1 MLGINYPTKVVVM
14 FRMLPILG
22 IFLCSSFVLMPG
34 AIALDQTPEAYTP
47 RNRPKPKNGR
57 FTTTATRLYTPRKR
71 SAPKGTITTTATRGC
86 SVGEAG
92 QGRFVALAPI
102 NNIGQTIATHPTF
115 NWYIPAKTNYKLRFE
130 IALADTEFE
139 SIIYTANLD
148 SQPGLM
154 QLTLP
159 KSKAGLAIGQSYNWR
174 VILQCETGRPSADQ
188 LVGGEIE
195 VVSGNP
201 TTSAQTYAE
210 SGLWYDAFAIAN
222 PQERHQL
229 LRDLADL
236 EAEDP
241 ADKILKQSEALQQI
255 IELTP
260 TAN

>member
-1 MLGINYPTKVVVM
+1 MVRT
-14 FRMLPILG
+14 LPVLG

-34 AIALDQTPEAYTP
+34 AIAQSQTSQKIAKKSRGYI
-47 RNRPKPKNGR
+47 
-57 FTTTATRLYTPRKR
+57 PRKR

-86 SVGEAG
+86 SVAEAS

-102 NNIGQTIATHPTF
+102 SNIGQTIATHPTF
-115 NWYIPAKTNYKLRFE
+115 NWYIPGKTPYKLRFE
-130 IALADTEFE
+130 VALADTEFD

-159 KSKAGLAIGQSYNWR
+159 KSKPGLTIGQSYNWR
-174 VILQCETGRPSADQ
+174 VILQCETDRPSADQ

-195 VVSGNP
+195 VIAGNP
-201 TTSAQTYAE
+201 ATSAQTYAE

-222 PQERHQL
+222 LQERNQL
-229 LRDLADL
+229 LRDLAVL

-241 ADKILKQSEALQQI
+241 ADKVLKQSDALQQVI
-255 IELTP
+255 QLSP

>member
-1 MLGINYPTKVVVM
+1 MLGINHPTQVAVM
-14 FRMLPILG
+14 FRTLPILG

-34 AIALDQTPEAYTP
+34 AIAQSQTAKKIAKKS
-47 RNRPKPKNGR
+47 R
-57 FTTTATRLYTPRKR
+57 AYTPRKR
-71 SAPKGTITTTATRGC
+71 IAPKGTITTTATRGC
-86 SVGEAG
+86 SVAEAS

-102 NNIGQTIATHPTF
+102 SNIGQTIATHPTF
-115 NWYIPAKTNYKLRFE
+115 NWYIPAKTPYKLRFE
-130 IALADTEFE
+130 VALANTEFE

-159 KSKAGLAIGQSYNWR
+159 KSKAGLAVGQSYNWR

-188 LVGGEIE
+188 LVGGEVE
-195 VVSGNP
+195 VIAGSP
-201 TTSAQTYAE
+201 STSAQGYAE
-210 SGLWYDAFAIAN
+210 AGLWYDAFAIAS
-222 PQERHQL
+222 PQERNQL

-255 IELTP
+255 VQLTP
-260 TAN
+260 APN